1 MHRGL
6 KTIETSER
14 IAMNSFEE
22 NRRSLLF
29 GLGGLGITPALSQSL
44 IEAAAAAR
52 QGYVLGANE
61 GEHLVHFRDRGNIF
75 IKAGSATG
83 SDKVAVGT
91 QQVILGS
98 GIPTH
103 RHFQMDEIFYV
114 LDGSGTFHLNDA
126 PHPFEKGATIFIPRN
141 SWHGFANPDH
151 ELLLLWIVSPPGL
164 DGFFR
169 DTCNPPG
176 MPPRKFTREQIK
188 AIALKYQ
195 TEFR

>member
-1 MHRGL
+1 M
-6 KTIETSER
+6 SP
-14 IAMNSFEE
+14 FEKD
-22 NRRSLLF
+22 RRSFLF
-29 GLGGLGITPALSQSL
+29 GLGGGLGITPALSQSL

-61 GEHLVHFRDRGNIF
+61 GEHLVHFRDQGNIF
-75 IKAGSATG
+75 IKASSATG
-83 SDKVAVGT
+83 SDNVAVGT
-91 QQVILGS
+91 QQVMRGT

-114 LDGSGTFHLNDA
+114 LDGSGTFLLNDA
-126 PHPFEKGATIFIPRN
+126 PHSIEKGGTIFIPKM

-176 MPPRKFTREQIK
+176 IPPKQLTREQIK

>member
-1 MHRGL
+1 M
-6 KTIETSER
+6 SP
-14 IAMNSFEE
+14 FEQD
-22 NRRSLLF
+22 RRSFLF
-29 GLGGLGITPALSQSL
+29 GLGGGLGITPALSQSL

-52 QGYVLGANE
+52 QGYVLSANE
-61 GEHLVHFRDRGNIF
+61 GEHLVHFRDQCNIF
-75 IKAGSATG
+75 IKASSATG
-83 SDKVAVGT
+83 SDNVAVGT
-91 QQVILGS
+91 QQVMRGT

-114 LDGSGTFHLNDA
+114 LDGSGTFLLNDV
-126 PHPFEKGATIFIPRN
+126 PHSFEKGGTIFIPKM
-141 SWHGFANPDH
+141 SWHGFANPEH
-151 ELLLLWIVSPPGL
+151 ELLLLWVVSPPGL

-176 MPPRKFTREQIK
+176 IPPRKFTREQIK